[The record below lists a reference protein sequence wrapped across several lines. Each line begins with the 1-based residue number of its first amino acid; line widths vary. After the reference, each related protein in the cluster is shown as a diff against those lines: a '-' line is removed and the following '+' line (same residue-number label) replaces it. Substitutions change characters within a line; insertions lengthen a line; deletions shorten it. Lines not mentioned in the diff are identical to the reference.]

1 MSHVY
6 PRFHSVPF
14 AVAVTVAVALS
25 LGASAAN
32 AQSKV
37 SFDSQQ
43 HGEIIT
49 NQFLASEGFLV
60 SANNLARPFDLAIVF
75 DTNRTGTAD
84 PDLEGPPWSGGN
96 LPLNTQL
103 GNALILAENNTD
115 VVAPFGFI
123 DSPDDEG
130 TRPAGDLIFQY
141 NRQITSFGFDIVDV
155 EGVMDEN
162 GRVTF
167 FRDNVQQ
174 AQVNFSQLVTP
185 GTFFD
190 PTIAFGDHSIN
201 RIRPFTAAQ
210 LGTTS
215 FDRVVVRLGGSGALD
230 NIVVPE
236 PAVSAAMVLGA
247 VMLVTRHRRRRAIV
261 SRTA

>member
-1 MSHVY
+1 MSNAPAGVT
-6 PRFHSVPF
+6 RLAGNGFAFCVLLLLAASV
-14 AVAVTVAVALS
+14 
-25 LGASAAN
+25 AN
-32 AQSKV
+32 ARAMV
-37 SFDSQQ
+37 TFTTQQ

-49 NQFLASEGFLV
+49 NQFQASEGLTV
-60 SANNLARPFDLAIVF
+60 SANNLARPFDLAIIF

-84 PDLEGPPWSGGN
+84 PDLEGPPWSAGN
-96 LPLNTQL
+96 LPKNTNF
-103 GNALILAENNTD
+103 GNVLILAENNTD

-141 NRQITSFGFDIVDV
+141 NRQLTAFGCDVIDI

-162 GRVTF
+162 GKISF
-167 FRDNVQQ
+167 FRQGVLQ
-174 AQVNFSQLVTP
+174 AMVNFSQLVTP

-190 PTIAFGDHSIN
+190 STLVFGDHSIN
-201 RIRPFTAAQ
+201 RIRPITAAQ
-210 LGTTS
+210 LGITS

-236 PAVSAAMVLGA
+236 PSALASLAMMA
-247 VMLVTRHRRRRAIV
+247 STWRRRVR
-261 SRTA
+261 RFPR

>member
-1 MSHVY
+1 MSQGLIAAR
-6 PRFHSVPF
+6 PRFVRLTLAFTLLLGS
-14 AVAVTVAVALS
+14 S
-25 LGASAAN
+25 LAR
-32 AQSKV
+32 AQLKV
-37 SFDSQQ
+37 SFDAQQ

-96 LPLNTQL
+96 LPTNTQF

-141 NRQITSFGFDIVDV
+141 NRQITSFGFDIIDV

-162 GRVTF
+162 GMVTF
-167 FRDNVQQ
+167 FRNNVQQ

-185 GTFFD
+185 GPFFD
-190 PTIAFGDHSIN
+190 ATISFGDHSIN
-201 RIRPFTAAQ
+201 RIRPFTATQ
-210 LGTTS
+210 LGTAS

-236 PAVSAAMVLGA
+236 PAMLSGLLLATVTLTRQRRRVAISSSAA
-247 VMLVTRHRRRRAIV
+247 
-261 SRTA
+261 